1 MCKQE
6 TRIKEEDNVI
16 QVDLDNPKKASLFD
30 YFRSIELIPLET
42 SPDVLVK
49 GFTKMVVHQGNYYAL
64 DKPQSIIFVLP
75 SIRLVNVFLRSIKKG
90 KVSESIHLLK
100 ILSSIL
106 ITVILNYWNHTE
118 KYIDLIYLEII

>member
-1 MCKQE
+1 MLLIFKQ
-6 TRIKEEDNVI
+6 I
-16 QVDLDNPKKASLFD
+16 SF
-30 YFRSIELIPLET
+30 YYIELTL
-42 SPDVLVK
+42 
-49 GFTKMVVHQGNYYAL
+49 F
-64 DKPQSIIFVLP
+64 LP